1 MEGSEPGP
9 PSDGLYDA
17 SGQPLLDDVQIDY
30 PVTFDLRVIYVISQG
45 ATIVEDLERIYA
57 RLGVRCT
64 LIQGIATTGSKY
76 GRMGSRVT
84 MESRDQMYSTYEAI
98 GKLPYVKTAL

>member
-1 MEGSEPGP
+1 MEGSQ
-9 PSDGLYDA
+9 SDPAEGLFDA
-17 SGQPLLDDVQIDY
+17 SGKPLADGVEVDY
-30 PVTFDLRVIYVISQG
+30 PVTFDLRVIYVLSQG

-57 RLGVRCT
+57 SLGVRCT
-64 LIQGIATTGSKY
+64 LIQGIAAPGSKY

-84 MESRDQMYSTYEAI
+84 MQSRDQMYAAYEAI

>member
-1 MEGSEPGP
+1 MESSKQPDGSAGEPEKTAF
-9 PSDGLYDA
+9 SEAVL
-17 SGQPLLDDVQIDY
+17 DY
-30 PVTFDLRVIYVISQG
+30 PVTFDLRIIYILSQG

-57 RLGVRCT
+57 SLGVRCT
-64 LIQGIATTGSKY
+64 LIQGIAAPGSKY

-84 MESRDQMYSTYEAI
+84 MESREQMYSTYEAI